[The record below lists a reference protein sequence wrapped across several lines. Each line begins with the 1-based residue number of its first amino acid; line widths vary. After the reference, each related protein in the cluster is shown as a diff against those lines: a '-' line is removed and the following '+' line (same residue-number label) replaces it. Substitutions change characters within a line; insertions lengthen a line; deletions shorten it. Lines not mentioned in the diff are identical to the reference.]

1 MGSKSGWIRS
11 EFVWAGCLLAF
22 LLAGCNDPSSERRIR
37 IRTEHLNQ
45 TVSDIVRREQSGVQ
59 RLDEAEQ
66 TFKKWWKSDTERFQ
80 RHAATIGDY
89 IW

>member
-1 MGSKSGWIRS
+1 MQLRIRRARS
-11 EFVWAGCLLAF
+11 EFWGVGCLLVLA
-22 LLAGCNDPSSERRIR
+22 LAGCDDPYSQRRIQM
-37 IRTEHLNQ
+37 RTEHLNE

-66 TFKKWWKSDTERFQ
+66 TFKKWWKEDTERFQ
-80 RHAATIGDY
+80 RRAATIGDY